1 MKGLLWLFP
10 LVGGVL
16 IVGYLQGFGLSPKLE
31 SGQAYRAALS
41 SETTSSAVQTRAQT
55 LGWWVRIQT
64 GFEVT
69 YFQGQERC
77 ESCESASEQQFFDLP
92 QLVVD
97 EGQFMV
103 RLETAL
109 FRLNLRPNVNGDGG
123 EELVLVM
130 KQSAPQ
136 ATVNAQLR
144 DVLDPIGVALGNN
157 LTFEPVPPA
166 GKTTTP
172 LPTGLRLDEVLYR
185 LTQAPDWV
193 EFANEQGLFLSGIRV
208 RVVLELAGTQEPDL
222 GLLVEQRA
230 GAGLRAQALISQL
243 VTLAQDPTVR
253 RVRLSLQPQA
263 GRN

>member
-10 LVGGVL
+10 LVGGVI

-31 SGQAYRAALS
+31 SGQAYRAELS
-41 SETTSSAVQTRAQT
+41 SGAALSAVQTHAQA
-55 LGWWVRIQT
+55 LGWWVRVQT

-77 ESCESASEQQFFDLP
+77 EPCEPASEQQFFSLP

-144 DVLDPIGVALGNN
+144 DVLDPIGVSLGNDV
-157 LTFEPVPPA
+157 TFERVPPA
-166 GKTTTP
+166 DKTTTP
-172 LPTGLRLDEVLYR
+172 LPAGLRLDERLYR

-193 EFANEQGLFLSGIRV
+193 DFADEQGLFLSGLRV
-208 RVVLELAGTQEPDL
+208 RVVLELVGAQEPDL

-230 GAGLRAQALISQL
+230 SASLRAQALISQL
-243 VTLAQDPTVR
+243 ITLAQDPAVR